1 MKSELDK
8 LIHAKHHSPFSVL
21 GKFQQDE
28 ESVIRVYIPNCKE
41 ARIEPVSTKME
52 RIQDTDIFEYRG
64 SLTDIPAHYKVS
76 WVDQDNNQ
84 FTEYDPY
91 SFSVYIPE
99 FDLNLIDQGQHWHI
113 YRILGAHLMEIDGI
127 AGVRFAVWAPNA
139 ERVSVIG
146 DFNRWDGRRYPMQN
160 IGSSGIWVLFIPGIE
175 TGSLYKYEIRNRIT
189 GELLVKSDPYA
200 QLFEVRPKTA
210 SIVADVNHYSWN
222 DSEWINFRKST
233 DWLHAPVSIYEVHLG
248 SWQRD
253 ENNQILNYRELAHRL
268 CDYVQRMG
276 FTHIELLPVSEHP
289 YDESWGYQVL
299 GYFAPTTRYGNP
311 DDFRYFVDYFHMN
324 NIGVIMDWV
333 PAHFPKDE
341 HGLAQFDGTALYEHE
356 DVRLGEHPDWG
367 TLIFNYGRNEVRNFL
382 ISSAIYWLEEFHVD
396 GLRVDAVAS
405 LLYLDYSREEG
416 EWLPN
421 KHGGN
426 ENLDAISFI
435 QELNTVTHSEF
446 PGTMMLAEEST
457 AWPQVTRPTWVGGL
471 GFTLKWNM
479 GWMHDTLL
487 YISKDPIHRKYY
499 HENLTFGLL
508 YAFTEN
514 FVLSF
519 SHDEVV
525 HGKAS
530 LLNKMPGDDWQK
542 FANLRLL
549 FVYMFTY
556 PGKKLLFMGCEF
568 GQGTEWNSRQPLD
581 WYVLDY
587 PFHQGVQKLVQ
598 DLNTLYKQ
606 LPELYHND
614 VEYEGFRWIDCHD
627 HENSVISYI
636 RKYGNKIVIVALNFT
651 PVPRNEYRIG
661 VPSPGEYKEI
671 LNSDSVYYSGSN
683 FGNDQEILAENVETM
698 GLPYSLKLKLPP
710 LGAVLLTPT
719 NLDE

>member
-1 MKSELDK
+1 MKINAELDK

-21 GKFQQDE
+21 GRLQQGTKQL
-28 ESVIRVYIPNCKE
+28 IRVYIPYCKE
-41 ARIEPVSTKME
+41 ARIDTTSTKME
-52 RIQDTDIFEYRG
+52 RVGDTDIFEYQG
-64 SLTDIPAHYKVS
+64 SLTDIPAHYKVN
-76 WVDQDNNQ
+76 WEDQDGNK
-84 FTEYDPY
+84 FIEHDSY
-91 SFSVYIPE
+91 SFPVFIPE

-113 YRILGAHLMEIDGI
+113 YRILGAHQIEIDGV

-139 ERVSVIG
+139 ERVSIIG
-146 DFNRWDGRRYPMQN
+146 DFSRWDGRRYPMQN
-160 IGSSGIWVLFIPGIE
+160 IGASGIWVLFIPGLNS
-175 TGSLYKYEIRNRIT
+175 GSLYKYEIRNRAT

-210 SIVADVNHYSWN
+210 SIVAEASQFSWN
-222 DSEWINFRKST
+222 DSEWMNYRKKI
-233 DWLHAPVSIYEVHLG
+233 DWLHAPVSVYEVHLG

-253 ENNQILNYRELAHRL
+253 EKNQHLNYRELAHRL
-268 CDYVQRMG
+268 CAYVQMMG
-276 FTHIELLPVSEHP
+276 FTHIELLPVNEHP
-289 YDESWGYQVL
+289 YDGSWGYQVL
-299 GYFAPTTRYGNP
+299 GYFAPTTRYGSP
-311 DDFRYFVDYFHMN
+311 DDFRYFVDYFHAHD
-324 NIGVIMDWV
+324 IGVIIDWV

-341 HGLAQFDGTALYEHE
+341 HGLARFDGTALYEHE
-356 DVRLGEHPDWG
+356 DTRLGEHPDWG

-382 ISSAIYWLEEFHVD
+382 ISSAIYWLEEFHID

-416 EWLPN
+416 QWLPN
-421 KHGGN
+421 KFGGN
-426 ENLDAISFI
+426 ENLEAITFI
-435 QELNTVTHSEF
+435 RELNTVTHGEF

-487 YISKDPIHRKYY
+487 YMSHDPIHRKYH

-514 FVLSF
+514 FVLPF

-525 HGKAS
+525 HGKSS
-530 LLNKMPGDDWQK
+530 LLNKMPGDEWQK

-549 FVYMFTY
+549 YVYMFTY

-568 GQGTEWNSRQPLD
+568 AQGTEWNSQQSLD

-587 PFHQGVQKLVQ
+587 PLHQGVQKIAQ
-598 DLNTLYKQ
+598 DLNSLYKQ
-606 LPELYHND
+606 RPELHHHD
-614 VEYEGFRWIDCHD
+614 VEHDGFQWIDCHD

-636 RKYGNKIVIVALNFT
+636 RRFEDKVVIVVLNFT
-651 PVPRNEYRIG
+651 PVPQEEYRIG
-661 VPSPGEYKEI
+661 VPNPGKYKEI
-671 LNSDSVYYSGSN
+671 LNSDSIYYSGSN
-683 FGNDQEILAENVETM
+683 FGNDKEIYAENMESM
-698 GLPYSLKLKLPP
+698 GFTYSIKLKLPP
-710 LGAVLLTPT
+710 LAGILLTPT
-719 NLDE
+719 K

>member
-1 MKSELDK
+1 MKAELDK
-8 LIHAKHHSPFSVL
+8 LIQAKHHSPFSVL
-21 GKFQQDE
+21 GKLQKDT
-28 ESVIRVYIPNCKE
+28 ESCIRVYIPYCKE
-41 ARIEPVSTKME
+41 ARIDTTSTKME
-52 RIQDTDIFEYRG
+52 RLLNTDIFEYRG
-64 SLTDIPAHYKVS
+64 PLTSIPTHYKVE
-76 WVDQDNNQ
+76 WVDRDNNQ
-84 FTEYDPY
+84 FLEYDPY
-91 SFSVYIPE
+91 SFSVFIPE

-113 YRILGAHLMEIDGI
+113 YRILGAHPMEIDGI

-146 DFNRWDGRRYPMQN
+146 DFNQWDGRRYPMQN
-160 IGSSGIWVLFIPGIE
+160 IGASGIWVLFIPSLKA
-175 TGSLYKYEIRNRIT
+175 GSLYKYEIRNRAT

-210 SIVADVNHYSWN
+210 SIVAEASQFSWN
-222 DSEWINFRKST
+222 DSEWIDCRKNV
-233 DWLHAPVSIYEVHLG
+233 DWLHEPVSIYEIHLG

-268 CDYVQRMG
+268 CSYVQLMG

-299 GYFAPTTRYGNP
+299 GYFAPTTRYGSP
-311 DDFRYFVDYFHMN
+311 DDFRYFVDYFHSN
-324 NIGVIMDWV
+324 NIGVILDWV

-356 DVRLGEHPDWG
+356 DSRLGEHPDWG

-416 EWLPN
+416 EWLSN
-421 KHGGN
+421 KYGGN
-426 ENLDAISFI
+426 ENLEAISFV

-446 PGTMMLAEEST
+446 PGTMILAEEST

-487 YISKDPIHRKYY
+487 YMSNDPIYRKYY

-508 YAFTEN
+508 YTFTEN
-514 FVLSF
+514 FVLPF

-525 HGKAS
+525 HGKSS
-530 LLNKMPGDDWQK
+530 LLNKMPGDEWQK

-549 FVYMFTY
+549 FTYMFTY

-568 GQGTEWNSRQPLD
+568 GQGTEWNSQRSLD

-587 PFHQGVQKLVQ
+587 PFHQGIQKIVQ
-598 DLNTLYKQ
+598 DLNSLYKQ
-606 LPELYHND
+606 LPELYRHD
-614 VEYEGFRWIDCHD
+614 VESDGFQWIDCHD

-636 RKYGNKIVIVALNFT
+636 RKSKNKIVVVILNFT
-651 PVPRNEYRIG
+651 PTSHEEYKIG
-661 VPSPGEYKEI
+661 VPHAGGYKEI
-671 LNSDSVYYSGSN
+671 LNSDSMYYSGSN
-683 FGNDQEILAENVETM
+683 FGNDKEILAEKVESM
-698 GLPYSLKLKLPP
+698 GYPFSLKLKLPP
-710 LGAVLLTPT
+710 LGGIILTPT
-719 NLDE
+719 QVDE